1 MRKMGES
8 CRRSDKKKE
17 LSWEKKQEER
27 CLSDIRQFDENLHE
41 AIEAG
46 ANAEVID
53 VAKRYCEDTKFF
65 LEKKDYVTA
74 FGAINYAHGLIDA
87 YRKFKGEK
95 KD

>member
-1 MRKMGES
+1 MSES

-17 LSWEKKQEER
+17 AGWEAQQEER
-27 CLSDIRQFDENLHE
+27 CLSDIRQFDENLQE
-41 AIEAG
+41 AIDAG
-46 ANAEVID
+46 ANSELID

-87 YRKFKGEK
+87 WRKFRGE
-95 KD
+95 